1 MWSSNFSLQVLV
13 FASINRFCM
22 CLKKKNQKQY
32 LSNFFCSLS
41 SAYIICI
48 VICIIWALISLH
60 YLMDFAIS
68 NNYCAPKN
76 IFIWGIKFSS
86 IYLCQSILLII
97 FGILTIIYRQKRT
110 IFIRRNEPYERHPV
124 ETQLTSMII
133 TEIILVILSS
143 LPYTIYIIYR
153 LITIERNRNSI
164 DIMYENIIERLI
176 RLTIFFEASCGFYI
190 YLFTLTSLKKRFLHI
205 LRRKLRH

>member
-1 MWSSNFSLQVLV
+1 
-13 FASINRFCM
+13 
-22 CLKKKNQKQY
+22 
-32 LSNFFCSLS
+32 
-41 SAYIICI
+41 
-48 VICIIWALISLH
+48 
-60 YLMDFAIS
+60 MDFTIS

-110 IFIRRNEPYERHPV
+110 IFIRRNEPYERHHV

-153 LITIERNRNSI
+153 LITIERSRNSI
-164 DIMYENIIERLI
+164 DIMYENIIERLL